1 MVGNNTKSE
10 FSERTETK
18 SAPVSHSKF
27 DLSYHNFLT
36 TSYGEITPFFRM
48 EGVPG
53 DRITLRNS
61 HKVRSY
67 TLKSPL
73 MSDVYMQ
80 KDYFSIPMEA
90 ILPINWNKVF
100 TNPVVGD
107 DVDAAQ
113 VNCIAN
119 PIYGQN
125 DLSTDLASINSD
137 FAGGSDAAGYNPARG
152 FNKLFFHEK
161 FFSKSSLFSQLGMN
175 LWPSL
180 ISGKGVFN
188 PDTDRIEFNG
198 GDFDDYE
205 DCIIR
210 LFRKKVIT
218 DAGDYRSVTLKYY
231 ELDSSNQT
239 GYTEQTVTYGSQYDG
254 DVQYF
259 EDMIDFMREHYLTSV
274 VVNGL
279 TGATPLAFTV
289 MGNPSLGIHET
300 AKPEDMPL
308 NWAPIFAYQICCAHY
323 FTNDRIDYIYSA
335 ELYRQMMRSF
345 CSDYSTHTFRYN
357 GVDTLYDE
365 LSGYW
370 INQQLQMYVYGTE
383 LESLKSYYYFVNA
396 LSHQRSLRY
405 ADYFT
410 SSRLHPLAV
419 GSTDVEVNTNLV
431 SVIDVTRN
439 IQIQRF
445 LNLVNK
451 TGRKFEEYV
460 SKMFGTYV
468 KPDYHNPSY
477 LSKTRDKV
485 VSYEVDN
492 TGAAQQSQPVSVTST
507 FQGTSSNFAFEFEC
521 DRPCI
526 ILGLLS
532 YDIPRVYSRIVEREN
547 LHVDRFDYFNPFMQF
562 IGDQDVKRVE
572 LSSTIPGQME
582 PWGYQSRY
590 AEYKT
595 RVPVCSGG
603 FSKQNVL
610 PSWQFVADSDYGKDI
625 DLHITPSYIRSR
637 RSELDKFFLRL
648 TAEAP
653 AMRFHFINDMYN
665 DIEADRAMVAN
676 PNIL

>member
-10 FSERTETK
+10 FSERTESK

-48 EGVPG
+48 EGVAG
-53 DRITLRNS
+53 DKITLRNS

-80 KDYFSIPMEA
+80 KDYFAVPMEA

-107 DVDAAQ
+107 DVDAAK
-113 VNCIAN
+113 VNCVAN
-119 PIYGQN
+119 PIAPDY
-125 DLSTDLASINSD
+125 DLSLDLGSINSC
-137 FAGGSDAAGYNPARG
+137 FGTGADAAGYNPAAG
-152 FNKLFFHEK
+152 FNRLFFHERL
-161 FFSKSSLFSQLGMN
+161 FSKSSLFSQLGMN

-180 ISGKGVFN
+180 ITGKGVFN
-188 PDTDRIEFNG
+188 PGSPDAIEFNN

-205 DCIIR
+205 NCILSI
-210 LFRKKVIT
+210 FRSKVISADT
-218 DAGDYRSVTLKYY
+218 SRSVTVKYY
-231 ELDSSNQT
+231 ELDSANLT
-239 GYTEQTVTYGSQYDG
+239 GYTEQTIVYGPVYQG
-254 DVQYF
+254 DEQYF
-259 EDMIDFMREHYLTSV
+259 EDLLDFMREHYLTSV

-279 TGATPLAFTV
+279 SGDTPLGFTTS
-289 MGNPSLGIHET
+289 GSPALGIHEVS
-300 AKPEDMPL
+300 KMLL

-345 CSDYSTHTFRYN
+345 CTDYSKHTFKYN
-357 GVDTLYDE
+357 GIDTLYDE

-370 INQQLQMYVYGTE
+370 ITEQLNQYVNGGT
-383 LESLKSYYYFVNA
+383 LKKVRAYYYFVNA
-396 LSHQRSLRY
+396 LCHQRSLRY

-419 GSTDVEVNTNLV
+419 GNTDVEVNTNLV
-431 SVIDVTRN
+431 SVIDVSRN

-492 TGAAQQSQPVSVTST
+492 TGEAQQSKPVSVTST

-521 DRPCI
+521 DRPCV

-532 YDIPRVYSRIVEREN
+532 YDIPRVYSRVIEREN

-572 LSSTIPGQME
+572 LSSNLSGVLE

-648 TAEAP
+648 TGEAP
-653 AMRFHFINDMYN
+653 AMRFHFINDMHN
-665 DIEADRAMVAN
+665 DVKADRPMVAN

>member
-10 FSERTETK
+10 FSERTENKT
-18 SAPVSHSKF
+18 APVSHSKF

-53 DRITLRNS
+53 DKITLRNS

-80 KDYFSIPMEA
+80 KDYFAVPMEC
-90 ILPINWNKVF
+90 ILPINWDKIF

-107 DVDAAQ
+107 DVNAEQ
-113 VNCIAN
+113 VNCVAN
-119 PIYGQN
+119 PITPDY
-125 DLSTDLASINSD
+125 DLSLNLASINSN
-137 FAGGSDAAGYNPARG
+137 FGTGADAPGYNPAAG
-152 FNKLFFHEK
+152 FNKLFFHERL
-161 FFSKSSLFSQLGMN
+161 FSKSSLFSQLGMN

-180 ISGKGVFN
+180 ISGEGVFN
-188 PDTDRIEFNG
+188 PGTPEAIEFNK
-198 GDFDDYE
+198 GDYDDYE
-205 DCIIR
+205 NCILTI
-210 LFRKKVIT
+210 FRSKVIT
-218 DAGDYRSVTLKYY
+218 SATSHSVTIKYA
-231 ELDSSNQT
+231 ELDSANLT
-239 GYTEQTVTYGSQYDG
+239 GYTEQTVVYGPQYQG

-259 EDMIDFMREHYLTSV
+259 EDIIDFMREHYLTSV
-274 VVNGL
+274 EVNGL
-279 TGATPLAFTV
+279 TGDTPLGFTTS
-289 MGNPSLGIHET
+289 GNPSLGIHEVSN
-300 AKPEDMPL
+300 MLL

-345 CSDYSTHTFRYN
+345 CTDYSSATFKYN

-370 INQQLQMYVYGTE
+370 ISEQLNQYVNGTT
-383 LESLKSYYYFVNA
+383 LKQIKAYYYFVNA
-396 LSHQRSLRY
+396 LCHQRSLRY

-419 GSTDVEVNTNLV
+419 GNTDVQVNTNLV
-431 SVIDVTRN
+431 SVIDVSRN

-492 TGAAQQSQPVSVTST
+492 TGEAQQSQPVSVTST

-521 DRPCI
+521 DRPSI

-532 YDIPRVYSRIVEREN
+532 YDIPRVYSRVIEREN

-562 IGDQDVKRVE
+562 IGDQDVKRAE
-572 LSSTIPGQME
+572 LSSNLPGINE
-582 PWGYQSRY
+582 AWGYQSRY

-653 AMRFHFINDMYN
+653 AMRFHFINDMHN
-665 DIEADRAMVAN
+665 DVKADRPMVAN

>member
-10 FSERTETK
+10 FSERTEGK

-53 DRITLRNS
+53 DKITLRNS

-80 KDYFSIPMEA
+80 KDYFAIPMEA
-90 ILPINWNKVF
+90 ILPINWNKIF

-107 DVDAAQ
+107 DIDATK
-113 VNCIAN
+113 VNCVAN
-119 PIYGQN
+119 PIAADYDISL
-125 DLSTDLASINSD
+125 DLGSINSC
-137 FAGGSDAAGYNPARG
+137 FATGSAAAGYQPATG
-152 FNKLFFHEK
+152 FNRLFFHEK
-161 FFSKSSLFSQLGMN
+161 LFSKSSLFSQLGMN
-175 LWPSL
+175 LWPSI

-188 PDTDRIEFNG
+188 PGTPSAIEFDK

-205 DCIIR
+205 NII
-210 LFRKKVIT
+210 LSIFRSKVIS
-218 DAGDYRSVTLKYY
+218 GDTSHSVTLKYA
-231 ELDSSNQT
+231 ELDSTNLT
-239 GYTEQTVTYGSQYDG
+239 GYTEQSVTYGPVYKG

-259 EDMIDFMREHYLTSV
+259 EDMLDFMREHYLIDVT
-274 VVNGL
+274 VNGL
-279 TGATPLAFTV
+279 NGDTPLGFTTS
-289 MGNPSLGIHET
+289 GNPSLGVHEVSN
-300 AKPEDMPL
+300 MLL
-308 NWAPIFAYQICCAHY
+308 NWSPIFAYQICCAHY

-345 CSDYSTHTFRYN
+345 CTDYSKQTFKYN
-357 GVDTLYDE
+357 GIDTLYDE
-365 LSGYW
+365 LSGFW
-370 INQQLQMYVYGTE
+370 IVKQLTNITYGSK
-383 LESLKSYYYFVNA
+383 LEQIKAYYYFVNA

-419 GSTDVEVNTNLV
+419 GNTDIEVNSNLV
-431 SVIDVTRN
+431 SVIDVSRN

-492 TGAAQQSQPVSVTST
+492 TGEAQQSQPVSVTST

-521 DRPCI
+521 DRPCV

-532 YDIPRVYSRIVEREN
+532 YDIPRVYSRIIEREN

-562 IGDQDVKRVE
+562 IGDQDVKRAE
-572 LSSTIPGQME
+572 LSTTIPGINE
-582 PWGYQSRY
+582 AWGYQSRY

-648 TAEAP
+648 TGEAP
-653 AMRFHFINDMYN
+653 AMRFHFINDMHN
-665 DIEADRAMVAN
+665 DVKATRAMVAN

>member
-53 DRITLRNS
+53 DKITLRNS

-80 KDYFSIPMEA
+80 KDYFAVPMEA
-90 ILPINWNKVF
+90 ILPINWNKIF

-107 DVDAAQ
+107 DVDAAK
-113 VNCIAN
+113 VNCVAN
-119 PIYGQN
+119 PVAPDY
-125 DLSTDLASINSD
+125 DLSLNLASINSS
-137 FAGGSDAAGYNPARG
+137 FGTGSEAAGYKPSDG

-161 FFSKSSLFSQLGMN
+161 LFSKSSLFSQLGMN

-180 ISGKGVFN
+180 ISGEGVFN
-188 PDTDRIEFNG
+188 PDTPNAIEFNK

-205 DCIIR
+205 NCILTI
-210 LFRKKVIT
+210 FRSKVI
-218 DAGDYRSVTLKYY
+218 DGSSAHSVTLKYA
-231 ELDSSNQT
+231 ELDSANLT
-239 GYTEQTVTYGSQYDG
+239 GYTEQTVVYGPQYDG

-259 EDMIDFMREHYLTSV
+259 EDMLDFMREHYLTSV

-279 TGATPLAFTV
+279 TGDTPLGFTTS
-289 MGNPSLGIHET
+289 GNPSLGIHEVSN
-300 AKPEDMPL
+300 MLL

-345 CSDYSTHTFRYN
+345 CTDYSKRTFKYN
-357 GVDTLYDE
+357 GIDTLYDE

-370 INQQLQMYVYGTE
+370 IYTQLSNYVNGAP
-383 LESLKSYYYFVNA
+383 LDQIKAYYYFVNA

-419 GSTDVEVNTNLV
+419 GNTDIEVNSNLV
-431 SVIDVTRN
+431 SVIDVSRN

-492 TGAAQQSQPVSVTST
+492 TGEAQQSQPVSVTST

-572 LSSTIPGQME
+572 LSSTIPGINE
-582 PWGYQSRY
+582 AWGYQSRY

-610 PSWQFVADSDYGKDI
+610 PSWQFVADSDYGKDV

-648 TAEAP
+648 TGEAP
-653 AMRFHFINDMYN
+653 AMRFHFINDMHN
-665 DIEADRAMVAN
+665 DVKADRAMVAN

>member
-53 DRITLRNS
+53 DKITLRNS

-80 KDYFSIPMEA
+80 KDYFAVPMEA

-107 DVDAAQ
+107 DVDATK
-113 VNCIAN
+113 VNCVAN
-119 PIYGQN
+119 PLLGDY
-125 DLSTDLASINSD
+125 DLSLDLASINSC
-137 FAGGSDAAGYNPARG
+137 FEGGASAAGYDPAKG
-152 FNKLFFHEK
+152 FNRLFFHEK

-180 ISGKGVFN
+180 ISGVGTFN
-188 PDTDRIEFNG
+188 PGSPDAIEFSD

-205 DCIIR
+205 NCILTI
-210 LFRKKVIT
+210 FRSKVIT
-218 DAGDYRSVTLKYY
+218 SGSSNSVTLKYA
-231 ELDSSNQT
+231 ELDSANLT
-239 GYTEQTVTYGSQYDG
+239 GYTEQTVVYGPQYDG

-274 VVNGL
+274 EVNGL
-279 TGATPLAFTV
+279 TGETPLAFTTS
-289 MGNPSLGIHET
+289 GNPSLGIGSVS
-300 AKPEDMPL
+300 DMPL
-308 NWAPIFAYQICCAHY
+308 NWAPIFAYQMCCAHY

-345 CSDYSTHTFRYN
+345 CTDYSKHTFKYN
-357 GVDTLYDE
+357 GIDTLYDE

-370 INQQLQMYVYGTE
+370 IGTQLNNYTYGSR
-383 LESLKSYYYFVNA
+383 LEQIKSYYYFVNA

-419 GSTDVEVNTNLV
+419 GNTDVEVNTNLV
-431 SVIDVTRN
+431 SVIDVSRN

-492 TGAAQQSQPVSVTST
+492 TGEAQQSQPVSVTST

-521 DRPCI
+521 DRPSI

-532 YDIPRVYSRIVEREN
+532 YDIPRVYSRVIEREN

-562 IGDQDVKRVE
+562 IGDQDVKRAE
-572 LSSTIPGQME
+572 LSTTIPGQME

-653 AMRFHFINDMYN
+653 AMRFHFINDMHN
-665 DIEADRAMVAN
+665 DVKADRAMVAN

>member
-10 FSERTETK
+10 FSERTENKT
-18 SAPVSHSKF
+18 APVSHSKF

-53 DRITLRNS
+53 DKITLRNS

-80 KDYFSIPMEA
+80 KDYFAVPMEC
-90 ILPINWNKVF
+90 ILPINWDKIF

-107 DVDAAQ
+107 DVNAEQ
-113 VNCIAN
+113 VNCVAN
-119 PIYGQN
+119 PITPDY
-125 DLSTDLASINSD
+125 DLSLNLASINSN
-137 FAGGSDAAGYNPARG
+137 FGTGADAPGYNPAAG
-152 FNKLFFHEK
+152 FNKLFFHERL
-161 FFSKSSLFSQLGMN
+161 FSKSSLFSQLGMN

-180 ISGKGVFN
+180 ISGEGVFN
-188 PDTDRIEFNG
+188 PGTPEAIEFNK
-198 GDFDDYE
+198 GDYDDYE
-205 DCIIR
+205 NCILTI
-210 LFRKKVIT
+210 FRSKVIT
-218 DAGDYRSVTLKYY
+218 SATSHSVTIKYA
-231 ELDSSNQT
+231 ELDSANLT
-239 GYTEQTVTYGSQYDG
+239 GYTEQTVVYGPQYQG

-259 EDMIDFMREHYLTSV
+259 EDIIDFMREHYLTSV
-274 VVNGL
+274 EVNGL
-279 TGATPLAFTV
+279 TGDTPLGFITS
-289 MGNPSLGIHET
+289 GNPSLGIHEVSN
-300 AKPEDMPL
+300 MLL

-345 CSDYSTHTFRYN
+345 CTDYSSATFKYN

-370 INQQLQMYVYGTE
+370 ISEQLNQYVNGTT
-383 LESLKSYYYFVNA
+383 LKQIKAYYYFVNA
-396 LSHQRSLRY
+396 LCHQRSLRY

-419 GSTDVEVNTNLV
+419 GNTDVQVNTNLV
-431 SVIDVTRN
+431 SVIDVSRN

-492 TGAAQQSQPVSVTST
+492 TGEAQQSQPVSVTST

-521 DRPCI
+521 DRPSI

-532 YDIPRVYSRIVEREN
+532 YDIPRVYSRVIEREN

-562 IGDQDVKRVE
+562 IGDQDVKRAE
-572 LSSTIPGQME
+572 LSSNLPGINE
-582 PWGYQSRY
+582 AWGYQSRY

-653 AMRFHFINDMYN
+653 AMRFHFINDMHN
-665 DIEADRAMVAN
+665 DVKADRPMVAN